1 MSLMLYLHIPFCV
14 RKCAYCDFVSYAGCE
29 AAMPRYVDA
38 LIAEMDR
45 RPSRERVSSVFFG
58 GGTPSLLSA
67 GELSRLL
74 RAIRERYDLT
84 EHCEISSEAN
94 PGTVTPQWL
103 DAAAEG
109 LNLLD
114 AGHFPT
120 ENGVLPVL
128 EGYLKAQF
136 PALHAE
142 RTFEMARTAGIRNL
156 SADLMYALPGQTVE
170 MWEQSLR
177 EVMALNPWHL
187 SCYALTV
194 AEGTPFGNLDE
205 QGKLP
210 RPSEE
215 EELAMQ
221 ESTVQILKAHGL
233 CRYEVSNYAKPGCAC
248 RHNVGYWT
256 RRDYIGLGCAAH
268 SLEGNLRRANV
279 AGLEE
284 YMKGAPF
291 VSEERLTRQDAEFEE
306 LMLGLRMVEG
316 VTLSPGAWKRF
327 REGIERFCTQGLMC
341 ESERRVWL
349 TPRGMDVMN
358 AILEELMP
366 E

>member
-29 AAMPRYVDA
+29 AAMPRYVEA

-74 RAIRERYDLT
+74 SAIRERYDLT

-109 LNLLD
+109 GVNRLSVGVQTVQPELLKKIGRIHD
-114 AGHFPT
+114 F
-120 ENGVLPVL
+120 
-128 EGYLKAQF
+128 AQ
-136 PALHAE
+136 AE
-142 RTFEMARTAGIRNL
+142 QTFEMARAAGIRNL

-194 AEGTPFGNLDE
+194 AEGTPFGSKPCMNRGSCPA
-205 QGKLP
+205 Q
-210 RPSEE
+210 
-215 EELAMQ
+215 
-221 ESTVQILKAHGL
+221 
-233 CRYEVSNYAKPGCAC
+233 AKRKSWRC
-248 RHNVGYWT
+248 
-256 RRDYIGLGCAAH
+256 
-268 SLEGNLRRANV
+268 RRA
-279 AGLEE
+279 
-284 YMKGAPF
+284 
-291 VSEERLTRQDAEFEE
+291 RC
-306 LMLGLRMVEG
+306 
-316 VTLSPGAWKRF
+316 RF
-327 REGIERFCTQGLMC
+327 
-341 ESERRVWL
+341 
-349 TPRGMDVMN
+349 
-358 AILEELMP
+358 
-366 E
+366 